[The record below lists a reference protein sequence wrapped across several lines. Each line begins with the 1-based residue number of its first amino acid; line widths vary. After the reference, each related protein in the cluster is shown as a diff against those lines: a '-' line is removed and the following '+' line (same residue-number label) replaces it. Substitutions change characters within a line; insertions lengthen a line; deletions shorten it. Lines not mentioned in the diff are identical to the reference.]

1 MDGYILGL
9 RNKYQHM
16 QPKNPQYSPHK
27 HRPINYGATQ
37 QLVQPTDTSPPLNEK
52 GINIIQGIV
61 GALIYVGRAVNN
73 KLLVALSA
81 FGAQQAAATEDT
93 SAAIEQLLEYV
104 ATYPNDGIIF
114 RKSDMILAAH
124 ADAGFLNESR
134 ARSRAGA
141 HIFLS
146 ENEPKPKLNGPVLTI
161 AQIIKTV
168 MASAAEA
175 EMAALF
181 ITEKKM
187 ISLRYTLTEMG
198 LPQPQTPIQTEN
210 STAVGFTNKTIFK
223 KATKSSDMKLWWLR
237 DKDSQEQFR
246 YYWAP

>member
-1 MDGYILGL
+1 M
-9 RNKYQHM
+9 
-16 QPKNPQYSPHK
+16 
-27 HRPINYGATQ
+27 
-37 QLVQPTDTSPPLNEK
+37 
-52 GINIIQGIV
+52 
-61 GALIYVGRAVNN
+61 GRAVNN

-81 FGAQQAAATEDT
+81 IGAQQAAVTEDT
-93 SAAIEQLLEYV
+93 SEAIEQLLYYV
-104 ATYPNDGIIF
+104 ATYPDDGILF
-114 RKSDMILAAH
+114 RKSDVILAAH

-141 HIFLS
+141 HILLS
-146 ENEPKPKLNGPVLTI
+146 ENEPKPRLNGPILTN

-187 ISLRYTLTEMG
+187 TPLRNALIEMG
-198 LPQPQTPIQTEN
+198 WPQPQTPIQTDN
-210 STAVGFTNKTIFK
+210 STAVGFTNQKIFN

-237 DKDSQEQFR
+237 DR
-246 YYWAP
+246 